1 MQDREGKRR
10 VEGEGGKREGELG
23 VQKEMWTDLK
33 CDMTSHR
40 VS

>member
-10 VEGEGGKREGELG
+10 VEGGRKREGALG